1 MPSTDTCKLVSKRHL
16 PKYTIVGS
24 TSEFIHICFL
34 ELFFFSVAMVQRG
47 FPYGGCSVVTVSVL
61 SCTVSFSRV
70 I

>member
-16 PKYTIVGS
+16 PKYTIVG
-24 TSEFIHICFL
+24 TTLEFIHICFL
-34 ELFFFSVAMVQRG
+34 ELFSFSVAMVQSG
-47 FPYGGCSVVTVSVL
+47 FPYGCCSVVTVSVL